1 MYISVISLSLLSSI
15 FIGLTGK
22 WIGRQAAV
30 FVSILIL
37 IISLILSI
45 IINYEILLNKNIVC
59 ISLYELFKINDISI
73 QIGFLFDSLTAIMLL
88 VVISISTFVHIFTAG
103 YMSHDPYIIRF
114 YTYLSLFTFFM
125 IILITADN
133 FLQLFVGWE
142 GVGVCSY
149 LLINFWYNRILAN
162 KAAIKAMLMNRI
174 ADVFFI
180 FGIILILINF
190 KTLNYI
196 VIFSLIE
203 YIKNL
208 SIFIIFIDVKI
219 IDLILFF
226 LFIGA
231 IGKSAQ
237 IGLHTWLPDA
247 MEGPTPVSA
256 LLHAAT
262 MVTAG
267 VFLLVRCSFIF
278 EKSNF
283 ILFLIIMIG
292 SCTALFSSMVAT
304 YQYDIKKIIA
314 YSTCSQLGYMFFSA
328 GLSNY
333 NITLFHLFNHAFFKA
348 LLFLG
353 AGSIISALLDE
364 QDLRKMGSL
373 IYKMP
378 FTYFAIL
385 VGSLAILGFPFL
397 TGFYSKDILL
407 ECTYI
412 SYSID
417 SLYIY
422 IMGVLT
428 AFFTAIYSFKLI
440 FFVFFIKSNLY
451 NKNIKLNENNIFILI
466 PLFILS
472 ILSIFI
478 GYLFSELFIGL
489 GNNYISNSIFIS
501 FEHYNNIE
509 VEFISPLIKNMPLI
523 LTFLGTFFSY
533 IFFFKLSSKKKK
545 RNISFFILKKYI
557 YTSYYNAGFF
567 NFFYNKIFIYFFNI
581 FYNINVKKIEK
592 GFFELY
598 GPIGLYLW
606 FRNLS
611 YKIRVLSPFFINI
624 SLLLI
629 YLNIIWILYYVLI
642 LNIFYI
648 KAIYILIF
656 LYYIIY

>member
-1 MYISVISLSLLSSI
+1 M
-15 FIGLTGK
+15 
-22 WIGRQAAV
+22 
-30 FVSILIL
+30 
-37 IISLILSI
+37 
-45 IINYEILLNKNIVC
+45 INYEIFFSQNIVSV
-59 ISLYELFKINDISI
+59 SLYELCKISDISI
-73 QIGFLFDSLTAIMLL
+73 QIGLLFDSLTAIMLL
-88 VVISISTFVHIFTAG
+88 VVIGISSVVHIFTAG
-103 YMSHDPYIIRF
+103 YMSHDPYIVRF
-114 YTYLSLFTFFM
+114 YSYLGLFTFFM
-125 IILITADN
+125 LVLVTADN

-149 LLINFWYNRILAN
+149 LLINFWYNRVLAN

-180 FGIILILINF
+180 FGIILILITF

-196 VIFSLIE
+196 VVFSLIE
-203 YIKNL
+203 YVTDL
-208 SIFIIFIDVKI
+208 SIFIFFMEVKV

-247 MEGPTPVSA
+247 MEGPTPVSS

-283 ILFLIIMIG
+283 ILFLIILIG

-304 YQYDIKKIIA
+304 YQYDVKKIIA
-314 YSTCSQLGYMFFSA
+314 YSTCSQLGYMFFSV

-333 NITLFHLFNHAFFKA
+333 NVALFHLFNHAFFKA

-353 AGSIISALLDE
+353 AGSIISSLLDE

-373 IYKMP
+373 VYKMP
-378 FTYFAIL
+378 FTYFSIL

-407 ECTYI
+407 EFAYV
-412 SYSID
+412 SYSVD

-422 IMGVLT
+422 MMGILT
-428 AFFTAIYSFKLI
+428 AFFTAVYSFKLI
-440 FFVFFIKSNLY
+440 FFVFFVKSNLH
-451 NKNIKLNENNIFILI
+451 NKNVKLNESNFFMLI
-466 PLFILS
+466 PLLILS

-478 GYLFSELFIGL
+478 GYLFSEIFVGL
-489 GNNYISNSIFIS
+489 GNNYINNSIFIS

-509 VEFISPLIKNMPLI
+509 IEFISPLIKNMPLI
-523 LTFLGTFFSY
+523 LTFLGMFLSY
-533 IFFFKLSSKKKK
+533 GFFFKFFFKKKNRHINFFMLK
-545 RNISFFILKKYI
+545 RYV

-567 NFFYNKIFIYFFNI
+567 NFFYNKIFMYLLNV
-581 FYNINVKKIEK
+581 FYKINVKRIEK

-598 GPIGLYLW
+598 GPIGLYIG
-606 FRNLS
+606 FRSIS
-611 YKIRVLSPFFINI
+611 YKVRLLSPFFVNA

-629 YLNIIWILYYVLI
+629 YLNIM
-642 LNIFYI
+642 
-648 KAIYILIF
+648 
-656 LYYIIY
+656 

>member
-1 MYISVISLSLLSSI
+1 MYISVVIVSLLSSL
-15 FIGLTGK
+15 FIGLVGK
-22 WIGRQAAV
+22 WAGRQAVV
-30 FVSILIL
+30 FISILML
-37 IISLILSI
+37 LVSFVLSLLVS
-45 IINYEILLNKNIVC
+45 YEILFNQHVVT
-59 ISLYELFKINDISI
+59 ISLYELFKVSDVSI
-73 QIGFLFDSLTAIMLL
+73 QIGFLFDSLTSIMLL
-88 VVISISTFVHIFTAG
+88 VVIGISSVVHIFTAG
-103 YMSHDPYIIRF
+103 YMSHDPYIVRF
-114 YTYLSLFTFFM
+114 YSYLGLFTFFM
-125 IILITADN
+125 LVLITADN

-149 LLINFWYNRILAN
+149 LLINFWYNRVLAN

-180 FGIILILINF
+180 FGIILILITF

-196 VIFSLIE
+196 VVFSLIE
-203 YIKNL
+203 YIDDL
-208 SIFIIFIDVKI
+208 SIFIFFMEVKV

-247 MEGPTPVSA
+247 MEGPTPVSS

-283 ILFLIIMIG
+283 ILFLIILIG

-304 YQYDIKKIIA
+304 YQYDVKKVIA

-333 NITLFHLFNHAFFKA
+333 NIALFHLFNHAFFKA

-353 AGSIISALLDE
+353 AGSIISSLLDE

-373 IYKMP
+373 VYKMP
-378 FTYFAIL
+378 FTYLSIL

-407 ECTYI
+407 EFAYV
-412 SYSID
+412 SYSVD
-417 SLYIY
+417 SLYVY
-422 IMGVLT
+422 MMGLLT
-428 AFFTAIYSFKLI
+428 AFFTAVYSFKLI

-451 NKNIKLNENNIFILI
+451 NKNVKLNESNFFILI
-466 PLFILS
+466 PLLILS
-472 ILSIFI
+472 ILSIFV
-478 GYLFSELFIGL
+478 GYLFSEIFVGL
-489 GNNYISNSIFIS
+489 GNNYINNSIFIS

-509 VEFISPLIKNMPLI
+509 IEFISPLIKNMPLI
-523 LTFLGTFFSY
+523 LTFLGMFLSY
-533 IFFFKLSSKKKK
+533 GFFFK
-545 RNISFFILKKYI
+545 FF
-557 YTSYYNAGFF
+557 F
-567 NFFYNKIFIYFFNI
+567 
-581 FYNINVKKIEK
+581 
-592 GFFELY
+592 
-598 GPIGLYLW
+598 
-606 FRNLS
+606 
-611 YKIRVLSPFFINI
+611 
-624 SLLLI
+624 
-629 YLNIIWILYYVLI
+629 
-642 LNIFYI
+642 
-648 KAIYILIF
+648 
-656 LYYIIY
+656 